1 MKNLEILKAWSN
13 SEVKLKQEQQNLQ
26 IQEMQNGISKKD
38 EELMRSQIEIAGLV
52 DLAKTEL
59 PKRFKEERAEL
70 KQNYHLEIK
79 SLQDSKESSINK
91 YKSEVN
97 GLRSK
102 LVKSQRKIKLYRIY
116 VTISLM
122 LMIVSV
128 LIIWNQ
134 H

>member
-1 MKNLEILKAWSN
+1 M
-13 SEVKLKQEQQNLQ
+13 
-26 IQEMQNGISKKD
+26 
-38 EELMRSQIEIAGLV
+38 

-59 PKRFKEERAEL
+59 PKRFKDERAEL

-79 SLQDSKESSINK
+79 NLKDSQESSIGK
-91 YKSEVN
+91 YKSEIN

-122 LMIVSV
+122 LMIV
-128 LIIWNQ
+128 
-134 H
+134 